1 MINKTL
7 NDVKNSN
14 RKILNEL
21 EGNQIL
27 SQYGIPMA
35 KTILAKSSEEAID
48 IAERMGYPIVLKVL
62 SPEILHKTEAGCVR
76 VGLKNQEEIK
86 KAYNEILENAMKYN
100 PNAEIKGVIVQEMMD
115 KGLELI
121 FGIKKDPQFGHTIM
135 FGLGGIYVEIFE
147 DISLRLVP
155 ITRDDAYSMVSE
167 TKVSKILTGAR
178 GKNYN
183 IDEVI
188 EVLMKLSNLVQEY
201 KEIEEI
207 DINPFI
213 LYENGR
219 LGKGVDT
226 LITISKAV

>member
-48 IAERMGYPIVLKVL
+48 IAERMGYPIVLKIL
-62 SPEILHKTEAGCVR
+62 SPEILHKTDAGCVR
-76 VGLKNQEEIK
+76 VGLKNRGEVE
-86 KAYNEILENAMKYN
+86 KAYNEILENAKIYN
-100 PNAEIKGVIVQEMMD
+100 PDAEIKGVIVQEMMD
-115 KGLELI
+115 KGLEVI
-121 FGIKKDPQFGHTIM
+121 FGIKKDAQFGHTII
-135 FGLGGIYVEIFE
+135 FGLGGIYVEVFE
-147 DISLRLVP
+147 DISIRLVP

-201 KEIEEI
+201 DDIEEI

>member
-1 MINKTL
+1 MIKNIL
-7 NDVKNSN
+7 YEVKNSKRN
-14 RKILNEL
+14 SLNEL

-27 SQYGIPMA
+27 TQYGIPMA
-35 KTILAKSSEEAID
+35 KTILSRSSMEAIE
-48 IAERMGYPIVLKVL
+48 IADKIGYPIVLKVL

-155 ITRDDAYSMVSE
+155 ITRAEAYSMIQE
-167 TKVSKILTGAR
+167 TKVYKILTGAR

-183 IDEVI
+183 IDEVVEI
-188 EVLMKLSNLVQEY
+188 LLKLSNLVQEY

-213 LYENGR
+213 LYENNN
-219 LGKGVDT
+219 LGKGVDA
-226 LITISKAV
+226 LITLSKD